1 MRKIAVV
8 SVISIF
14 LSLSVFLRSPQAEE
28 IKKENSI
35 TAVAKIDK
43 DSVLIGDKLK
53 YTVEVEAGKD
63 VEVEFPS
70 FDESFADFTIRDF
83 GSSQKIFFG
92 KKKLIRWYLL
102 DTYTTGEYAIPEA
115 VIKYRNKGEEIWDEI
130 EIDEVKVEVKSL
142 LEQADSANDI
152 CDIKSPLKL
161 LSKARFYIL
170 LGVLLVLILSILG
183 LWFFLK
189 RRKAKQD
196 SVSIK
201 SPYQIASEALEEL
214 EKKNYLKGGKIKEY
228 YAELSFIIRSYLE
241 GRFSLRAP
249 EMTTEEFLNIARD
262 ARQLSREQK
271 NLLKEFLSHCDLV
284 KFAKY
289 GPSSSEIN
297 ASFQSAKE
305 LIGQTK
311 ESVIG

>member
-1 MRKIAVV
+1 MKKITAV
-8 SVISIF
+8 SIISIF
-14 LSLSVFLRSPQAEE
+14 LSLSVFLRPAQAEE
-28 IKKENSI
+28 TEKENSI

-53 YTVEVEAGKD
+53 YTVEVEAGKN

-70 FDESFADFTIRDF
+70 FDENFADFAVRDF

-92 KKKLIRWYLL
+92 KKKLIHWYLL

-115 VIKYRNKGEEIWDEI
+115 VIKYRNKGEEIWGEV
-130 EIDEVKVEVKSL
+130 EIDEVEVEVKSL

-152 CDIKSPLKL
+152 RDIKNPLKL
-161 LSKARFYIL
+161 PSKARLYML

-183 LWFFLK
+183 LWFFL
-189 RRKAKQD
+189 RKKKARQD

-201 SPYQIASEALEEL
+201 SPYQIAYEALEKL
-214 EKKNYLKGGKIKEY
+214 ERKKYLTEGRVKEY
-228 YAELSFIIRSYLE
+228 YAELSFIIRCYLE
-241 GRFSLRAP
+241 SRFSLRAP

-289 GPSSSEIN
+289 GPSSSEIS

-305 LIGQTK
+305 LIGQK
-311 ESVIG
+311 KAS